1 MECDCVKPTKTWS
14 ANAMLSGDPCNG
26 LSGSTSALRCS
37 YEVSYNNQC
46 GSSKSITV
54 TVTGRND
61 NGQTVTAGSTSVSIP
76 TGSGKKTGVIGFDS
90 GVQCG
95 SISVSGGGSGNC

>member
-1 MECDCVKPTKTWS
+1 
-14 ANAMLSGDPCNG
+14 MLSGDPCNG
-26 LSGSTSALRCS
+26 LPSSTSALRCS
-37 YEVSYNNQC
+37 YEVYYNNQC

-76 TGSGKKTGVIGFDS
+76 TGSGKKNRCHRF
-90 GVQCG
+90 
-95 SISVSGGGSGNC
+95 

>member
-1 MECDCVKPTKTWS
+1 
-14 ANAMLSGDPCNG
+14 MLSGDPCNG

-95 SISVSGGGSGNC
+95 SISDSGGGSGNC

>member
-1 MECDCVKPTKTWS
+1 M
-14 ANAMLSGDPCNG
+14 
-26 LSGSTSALRCS
+26 SGSTSALRCS
-37 YEVSYNNQC
+37 YKVSYNNQC

-61 NGQTVTAGSTSVSIP
+61 HGQTVTVGSTPVSIP
-76 TGSGKKTGVIGFDS
+76 TGSGEKTGVIGFDS
-90 GVQCG
+90 GVQCR

>member
-1 MECDCVKPTKTWS
+1 
-14 ANAMLSGDPCNG
+14 MLSGDPCDD
-26 LSGSTSALRCS
+26 LSGSTFASRCS

-54 TVTGRND
+54 TVTGRN
-61 NGQTVTAGSTSVSIP
+61 NHGQTVTAGITSVSIP
-76 TGSGKKTGVIGFDS
+76 TGSGKITGVIGFGS
-90 GVQCG
+90 KIQCG